1 MVLVPWPV
9 LTEKSID
16 IRTVGIKVYIAE
28 LGKRIK
34 AMVGVVL
41 SKLANPKKGL

>member
-16 IRTVGIKVYIAE
+16 IGTVGIKVYS
-28 LGKRIK
+28 LVRQK
-34 AMVGVVL
+34 
-41 SKLANPKKGL
+41 N